1 MPDVQTGFAIA
12 VGVGIAV
19 GLLLTVGAVV
29 FPPLTRLVGL
39 VFLRWKKRRAG
50 DKPYC
55 CHILCFRDAEFGI
68 YGSSG
73 HFEDVTEACE
83 RHIGSLLGTPT
94 WLHEENDHWLVHP
107 ISHG

>member
-1 MPDVQTGFAIA
+1 MLDVQTGFGVAIA
-12 VGVGIAV
+12 VGLAI

-39 VFLRWKKRRAG
+39 ACLRWKKWRAD

-55 CHILCFRDAEFGI
+55 CYILCFKNAEFGI

-73 HFEDVTEACE
+73 HFEDVTETCVKHVGA
-83 RHIGSLLGTPT
+83 LLGTPT
-94 WLHEENDHWLVHP
+94 WLKVENDHWVVHP
-107 ISHG
+107 L